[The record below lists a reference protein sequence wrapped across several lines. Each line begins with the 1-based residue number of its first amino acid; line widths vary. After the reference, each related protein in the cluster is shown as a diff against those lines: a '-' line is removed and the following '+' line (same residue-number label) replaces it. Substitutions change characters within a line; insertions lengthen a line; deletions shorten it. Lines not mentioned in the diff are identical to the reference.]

1 MKSSSFY
8 CLLIIAL
15 LLQLNGKAQ
24 EFTQLMNGY
33 SAYNRFW
40 GNILVLKGE
49 KVLFQNSY
57 GFADK
62 ENGIKNDV
70 ATVFNLA
77 SVTKTITGAAILRL
91 HDQGKLS
98 VYDKVDKYIP
108 GFIADDTKDVK
119 IINLLNH
126 TSGLS
131 ANILQVDEQG
141 NGLVMPEKKQV
152 SMDSLLSKFRHT
164 KLKFQPGTKFEYN
177 NYAYTLLA
185 FIIEQV
191 SGCSYAN
198 YLKNEFFQ
206 QAKMDHTFYKPDL
219 NIEPALA
226 YSGLGTNYIHAVGKS
241 EFHSSWI
248 MGAGDLY
255 STTGDL
261 ANFYS
266 ALFTNQ
272 FFSEKTTNLML
283 DTCVDASS
291 PNIKWALGW
300 SKYEIEGKVCFTHSG
315 NDNGCSTKIIYI
327 PSDDIYVI
335 ILSNL
340 SRDTQNKSLQ
350 GAKFSFVDDIS
361 DQVVKLIQ
369 NKEVSFLPLP
379 KGKANKKLSGNFDLD
394 EEHNLKIAFQNDS
407 LFLSADQ
414 VTLFDYT
421 LYRSLKEES
430 ENIAV
435 CRNFNAVINTGEL
448 NGFEKNVTT
457 EMQEN
462 LFNKES
468 IGKLVGGWKNLTS
481 GSGKYQSFTIYKVNI
496 EPGNKSYRIAYHF
509 EKSDILMTL
518 SFNDSGLMQGL
529 FITNILPK
537 CTVAK
542 VALIPVATNKYFV
555 DGYSY
560 GGYKDYLVEFEKST
574 GKLSIKAAN
583 EEFSAVKI
591 D

>member
-1 MKSSSFY
+1 MKSSTIC
-8 CLLIIAL
+8 CLVIIAGML
-15 LLQLNGKAQ
+15 HLNGKAQ
-24 EFTQLMNGY
+24 DFSKLMNGY
-33 SAYNRFW
+33 NAYNRFW
-40 GNILVLKGE
+40 GNILVLQGE

-62 ENGIKNDV
+62 ENAIKNDSM
-70 ATVFNLA
+70 TVFNLA
-77 SVTKTITGAAILRL
+77 SVTKTFTCAAIMRL
-91 HDQGKLS
+91 HDQERLS
-98 VYDKVDKYIP
+98 IYDRVDKYFP
-108 GFIADDTKDVK
+108 GFIADDSKDIK

-131 ANILQVDEQG
+131 ANIFQSDDQG
-141 NGLVMPEKKQV
+141 NGLILPEKYSISK
-152 SMDSLLSKFRHT
+152 DSLIAKFSHT

-191 SGCSYAN
+191 SGCSYEN

-248 MGAGDLY
+248 MGAGDMY
-255 STTGDL
+255 STTSDL
-261 ANFYS
+261 ANYYS

-272 FFSEKTTNLML
+272 FFSEKTKHLML
-283 DTCVDASS
+283 DTCVEASS
-291 PNIKWALGW
+291 PGLKWALGW
-300 SKYEIEGKVCFTHSG
+300 SKYELDGTICFAHSG

-340 SRDTQNKSLQ
+340 SRDINNESLQ
-350 GAKFSFVDDIS
+350 GAKFSFVDNIS

-369 NKEVSFLPLP
+369 NKEVGFLPVP
-379 KGKANKKLSGNFDLD
+379 EGKATKKNRGNYKLD
-394 EEHNLKIAFQNDS
+394 DTHNLKITYQNDS
-407 LFLSADQ
+407 LFLSVDQ
-414 VTLFDYT
+414 VTLFDYN
-421 LYRSLKEES
+421 LNKSLQEDS
-430 ENIAV
+430 ENITV
-435 CRNFNAVINTGEL
+435 CRNFSVAINSGEFDE
-448 NGFEKNVTT
+448 FEKNVTP
-457 EMQEN
+457 EMQEQ

-468 IGKLVGGWKNLTS
+468 IGKLIGGWRNLIS
-481 GSGKYQSFTIYKVNI
+481 ESGKYQSYTIYKVNT
-496 EPGNKSYRIAYHF
+496 EPGNTSYSIAYHF
-509 EKSDILMTL
+509 EKSDILMVL

-529 FITNILPK
+529 FITSILTK
-537 CTVAK
+537 CTVSK

-555 DGYSY
+555 DGYRY
-560 GGYKDYLVEFEKST
+560 GGYKDYMVEFEKST
-574 GKLSIKAAN
+574 GNLSLKSLN
-583 EEFSAVKI
+583 EEFSALKI